1 MAARK
6 SKNRHHFDP
15 EYTSWHQRF
24 PEFPG
29 IETCLE
35 IFCSRDLFPGSW
47 QDVCWIEMTNN
58 AKANVD
64 EYISVAK
71 REVENDGPFAATI
84 LWTLSGVPGSKC
96 EALFES
102 LKDHPVEKIRST
114 AQLGL
119 KEIRR
124 HAKDSEM

>member
-1 MAARK
+1 M
-6 SKNRHHFDP
+6 
-15 EYTSWHQRF
+15 
-24 PEFPG
+24 
-29 IETCLE
+29 
-35 IFCSRDLFPGSW
+35 
-47 QDVCWIEMTNN
+47 EMTNN